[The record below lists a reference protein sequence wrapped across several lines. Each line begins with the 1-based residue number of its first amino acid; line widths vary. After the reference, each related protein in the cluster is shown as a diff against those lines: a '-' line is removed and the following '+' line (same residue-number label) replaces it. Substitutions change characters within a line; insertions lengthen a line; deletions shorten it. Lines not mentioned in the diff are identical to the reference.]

1 MTFGASIEA
10 NTVGCTVAAANSTT
24 ARVLVVSGLSNA
36 GKSKYCDWLQREKG
50 FEHVDTDRG
59 GIDRFGLRS
68 AWDKLERQYF
78 ATSLIEQ
85 ATQRG
90 RRIAIDW
97 SYPPNDHC
105 LEMIRALGNAGASTW
120 FLYADPAAARRSFI
134 AREQGLLADFD
145 RQAAQIAQRLESI
158 RVIYGSRFV
167 KTLGRDGRRMSPSK
181 IFERMYPDLTKGPH
195 AR

>member
-1 MTFGASIEA
+1 M
-10 NTVGCTVAAANSTT
+10 GCTVAADNSTR

-36 GKSKYCDWLQREKG
+36 GKSTYCDWLQTGKG
-50 FEHVDTDRG
+50 FEHVETDRC

-68 AWDKLERQYF
+68 AWDKLERQYS
-78 ATSLIEQ
+78 ATALIEQ
-85 ATQRG
+85 VAQRG

-120 FLYADPAAARRSFI
+120 FLYADPAAARRSFK
-134 AREQGLLADFD
+134 ARKEGLLADFD
-145 RQAAQIAQRLESI
+145 SQAAQIAERLESI

-167 KTLGRDGRRMSPSK
+167 KILGRNGRRMSPSR
-181 IFERMYPDLTKGPH
+181 IFERMYPDLTTPGRRPGVGII
-195 AR
+195 R

>member
-1 MTFGASIEA
+1 M
-10 NTVGCTVAAANSTT
+10 GCTVET
-24 ARVLVVSGLSNA
+24 ADLMTPRVLVVSGLSNA
-36 GKSKYCDWLQREKG
+36 GKSTYCDWLKREKG

-68 AWDKLERQYF
+68 DWDKLECQYS
-78 ATSLIEQ
+78 ASPLIEQ

-97 SYPPNDHC
+97 SYPPNGHC
-105 LEMIRALGNAGASTW
+105 LKMIRALGNAGASTW
-120 FLYADPAAARRSFI
+120 FLYADPAAARTSFI
-134 AREQGLLADFD
+134 ARKEGLLADFD

-167 KTLGRDGRRMSPSK
+167 KTLGSDGSRMSPSR
-181 IFERMYPDLTKGPH
+181 IFERMYPDLTKRPDD
-195 AR
+195 R